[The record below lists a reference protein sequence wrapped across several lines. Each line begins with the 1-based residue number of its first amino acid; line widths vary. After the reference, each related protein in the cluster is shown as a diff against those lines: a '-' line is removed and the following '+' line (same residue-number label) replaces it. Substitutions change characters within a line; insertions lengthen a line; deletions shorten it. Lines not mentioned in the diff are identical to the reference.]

1 MRAVV
6 SVLIALL
13 FASPVLAE
21 DWGRYSN
28 DRFGYAVDVPPGFS
42 WGRESDNGDGRAFR
56 DGTRKLSVWGGNI
69 VEDSFESAARAAIGF
84 AADDGWAITYQA
96 VAPDWAS
103 FSGTQGQRVLYE
115 RMIALCD
122 GRYAAFQLEY
132 SAPDIGRM
140 TPVVERL
147 VQSLTQIANC

>member
-1 MRAVV
+1 MRALAF
-6 SVLIALL
+6 VLIALL
-13 FASPVLAE
+13 FAAPVLAE

-28 DRFGYAVDVPPGFS
+28 DRFGYGIDVPPGFD

-56 DGTRKLSVWGGNI
+56 DGTRKLSAWGGTI
-69 VEDSFESAARAAIGF
+69 IEDSFESAARAAIGS
-84 AADDGWAITYQA
+84 AADDGWTITYEA
-96 VAPDWAS
+96 VTPDWAS

-122 GRYAAFQLEY
+122 GQYAAFRLEY
-132 SAPDIGRM
+132 SVPDIGRM

-147 VQSLTQIANC
+147 VQSLTAIAAC